1 MDVST
6 CIWFDGNIEE
16 AARFYVSLVPGSEV
30 GSISRYPE
38 GSEFPG
44 GTPGDALTLD
54 FTLAGVPYQ
63 LLNGGPEFPLTEAV
77 SIALIV
83 DDQDEVDRY
92 WEALTDGGDEI
103 ACGWLSDRFGL
114 GWQVVPNGFTDY
126 LNDPDPA
133 RSQAAMRAMF
143 GMKKLDLAAL
153 QAAADAA
160 GAPATA

>member
-44 GTPGDALTLD
+44 GTPGEALTLD

-83 DDQDEVDRY
+83 DDQDEVDRV
-92 WEALTDGGDEI
+92 WDALIADGGQESQ
-103 ACGWLSDRFGL
+103 CGWCKDRFGL
-114 GWQVVPNGFTDY
+114 SWQVVPRRFVELMSGPSAGAVSGA
-126 LNDPDPA
+126 L
-133 RSQAAMRAMF
+133 MRMRKIDVAE
-143 GMKKLDLAAL
+143 LE
-153 QAAADAA
+153 AAAA
-160 GAPATA
+160 GR

>member
-6 CIWFDGNIEE
+6 CIWFDGRIEE

-44 GTPGDALTLD
+44 GTPGEALTLD

-83 DDQDEVDRY
+83 DDQDEVDRV
-92 WEALTDGGDEI
+92 WDALIADGGQESQ
-103 ACGWLSDRFGL
+103 CGWCKDRFGL
-114 GWQVVPNGFTDY
+114 SWQVVPRRFVELMSGPSAGAVSGA
-126 LNDPDPA
+126 L
-133 RSQAAMRAMF
+133 MRMRKIDIAE
-143 GMKKLDLAAL
+143 LES
-153 QAAADAA
+153 AAA
-160 GAPATA
+160 GR

>member
-6 CIWFDGNIEE
+6 CIWFDGRIEE

-44 GTPGDALTLD
+44 GTPGEALTID

-83 DDQDEVDRY
+83 DDQDEVDRV
-92 WEALTDGGDEI
+92 WDALIADGGQESQ
-103 ACGWLSDRFGL
+103 CGWCKDRFGL
-114 GWQVVPNGFTDY
+114 SWQVVPRRFVELMSGPSAGAVSGA
-126 LNDPDPA
+126 L
-133 RSQAAMRAMF
+133 MRMRKIDIAE
-143 GMKKLDLAAL
+143 LE
-153 QAAADAA
+153 AAAA
-160 GAPATA
+160 GR